1 VKKGGKS
8 PKAKASPSK
17 KVNWVKLRKELLS
30 IRPFGFLEDLD
41 LPTIVAFEYG
51 KPAPD
56 RLYRRFFPFMT
67 TWSKA
72 GFEDALFSATVWTK
86 LEESIYKAAKKAW
99 TLPKNKAIVAK
110 IKKLGAAKKLNIS
123 ASDVAEWYGGL
134 LQETFLSSWQ
144 MHDFLERHALS
155 SDPADIQSLVASV
168 RNYRDYA
175 AELDIE
181 AD

>member
-1 VKKGGKS
+1 MKKGG
-8 PKAKASPSK
+8 SPSK

-30 IRPFGFLEDLD
+30 IRPFGFLEGLD
-41 LPTIVAFEYG
+41 LPAIVDFEYG

-56 RLYRRFFPFMT
+56 KLYRRFFPNMK
-67 TWSKA
+67 TWSKS
-72 GFEDALFSATVWTK
+72 GFGNALSSATVWTK
-86 LEESIYKAAKKAW
+86 LEEAVDAAAKKAW
-99 TLPKNKAIVAK
+99 ASPKNKAVVAK

-134 LQETFLSSWQ
+134 LEETFLSSKQ
-144 MHDFLERHALS
+144 MHDLLERHTLS
-155 SDPADIQSLVASV
+155 SDPADIQSLVDSV
-168 RNYRDYA
+168 RHYRDYA